1 MEVAETEELEEMVTV
16 TINSSRQQLY
26 KITE

>member
-16 TINSSRQQLY
+16 TMYSSRQQLY
-26 KITE
+26 RITE